1 MANKIGKE
9 IVAFANIEI
18 EKQNLA
24 SRNNP
29 ILIYEVNIDRIEAS
43 DQIPFGK
50 KIFKYFI
57 VHENDYGNIYA
68 LGCNISKNECT

>member
-57 VHENDYGNIYA
+57 VYENDYGNIYA
-68 LGCNISKNECT
+68 PGCNVSKNECT

>member
-57 VHENDYGNIYA
+57 VYENDYGNIYA
-68 LGCNISKNECT
+68 LGCNVSKNECT